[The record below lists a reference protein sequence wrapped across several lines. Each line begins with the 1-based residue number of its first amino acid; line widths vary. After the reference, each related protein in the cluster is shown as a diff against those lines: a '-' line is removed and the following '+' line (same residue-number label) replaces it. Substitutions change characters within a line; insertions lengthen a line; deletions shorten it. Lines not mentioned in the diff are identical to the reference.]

1 MTHILAPQVWGRDDD
16 GGGLAFQ
23 QQDIDKI
30 VHVADHRGAMA
41 ALYTMKSDYG
51 QAILSLCVSDR
62 NKALLLTCEVFI
74 PLLVD
79 SLLLDP
85 AHPRIND
92 TTLQGKSDWEGA
104 KAPVQRVRHRLS
116 VHHRL
121 SVYSI

>member
-1 MTHILAPQVWGRDDD
+1 MLSVLISGAFSTWPRTGLWSAISRLKRDECPVL
-16 GGGLAFQ
+16 GPSSRL
-23 QQDIDKI
+23 
-30 VHVADHRGAMA
+30 
-41 ALYTMKSDYG
+41 
-51 QAILSLCVSDR
+51 LSLCVSDR

>member
-1 MTHILAPQVWGRDDD
+1 
-16 GGGLAFQ
+16 
-23 QQDIDKI
+23 
-30 VHVADHRGAMA
+30 
-41 ALYTMKSDYG
+41 LYTMKSDYG

-104 KAPVQRVRHRLS
+104 KAPVQRVRHAHVHHPPRLS
-116 VHHRL
+116 DQTPLLLELLLRRL
-121 SVYSI
+121 VVGQLLYQQAHERRVGGHWNHKQSEMNVRA